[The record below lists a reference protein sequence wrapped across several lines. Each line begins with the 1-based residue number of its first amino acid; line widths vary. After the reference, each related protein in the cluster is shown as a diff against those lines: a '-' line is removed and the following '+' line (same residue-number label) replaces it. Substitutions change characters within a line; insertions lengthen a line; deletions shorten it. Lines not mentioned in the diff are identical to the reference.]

1 MQPQSTLQLEWSSAP
16 TLRARR
22 STTHT
27 PYKPSSKLAVQTS
40 PTKRAFDYLF
50 AALVTLLMLSWLIPI
65 IALLIKMESRGPVFF
80 KQLRT
85 GKNGSP
91 FYCLKFRSMRTNA
104 DADLKQASRGDN
116 RITKLGAFLRRT
128 SLDELPQFIN
138 VLKGEM
144 SVVGPRPHMLR
155 HTEDYSKIID
165 NFMDRHLVLP
175 GITGLA
181 QVSGHRGETREV
193 EAMAKRV
200 NADIHYLENWSFWL
214 DLKIV
219 LATVF
224 QIFRSN
230 NHVF

>member
-1 MQPQSTLQLEWSSAP
+1 MQQQSTLQLKWSQAP
-16 TLRARR
+16 TLGPRK

-27 PYKPSSKLAVQTS
+27 PYKSSRKLAVQVS
-40 PTKRAFDYLF
+40 STKRAFDYLF
-50 AALVTLLMLSWLIPI
+50 AAIVAILVLSWLIPI
-65 IALLIKMESRGPVFF
+65 IALLIKLESQGPVFF

-85 GKNGSP
+85 GKNGKA

-104 DADLKQASRGDN
+104 DADLKQAFRGDS
-116 RITKLGAFLRRT
+116 RITKLGAFLRKT

-155 HTEDYSKIID
+155 HTEDYSKVID
-165 NFMDRHLVLP
+165 NFMDRHLILP

-181 QVSGHRGETREV
+181 QVSGHRGETKEIA
-193 EAMAKRV
+193 AMENRV
-200 NADIHYLENWSFWL
+200 NADIYYLENWSFWL

-219 LATVF
+219 LMTVL
-224 QIFRSN
+224 QVFRSN